1 MTLLNQKNNYIADK
15 ERENEDLTEQIE
27 TLNRTIKRLEDDDK
41 VKF

>member
-27 TLNRTIKRLEDDDK
+27 TLNRTVKRLEDDDK